1 VHFCLIPVYKSS
13 WGCNVMKKRNS
24 NKFSLILVFIM
35 LFNLV
40 LPNISLNTVSAATG
54 AIANHVVISQIYGA
68 NGNAYKND
76 FIELYNPTGSDISLS
91 GWSVQYASA
100 TGTNWSVHQLSGTIK
115 AYSYYLVVEA
125 AGTSGTVPPPSDAT
139 PSTGPLNLSGTT
151 GKVALSNK
159 INALSGQVPIGA
171 IDLVGFGTA
180 TGFEGTGAA
189 PAPSNTTS
197 IYRRP
202 YDSTNLTSGKGNG
215 WDSDD
220 NKSDFIG
227 GVTPNPRNSASPTE
241 KYVTKVASVT
251 SNVAQGAVPAGVE
264 VQLSTSTPNATI
276 YYTINGDN
284 PTTSSTIYTSPFTF
298 DQDTTIK
305 AFATAE
311 TLDPSDI
318 STYIY
323 TIIDTIAPSAPF
335 VNPVTNA
342 DEVITGTAEANA
354 SVIAKVNGQE
364 IGTSIVDTD
373 GFFAIQIPRQEVGT
387 TIFVTAKDSA
397 RNSSSATEITVT
409 RANFKVNSVLLSV
422 DKQSPQILGTPVTL
436 TANSSGSFEPEYRF
450 FVRENGNLTVL
461 QEYRNNDSITWTP
474 SHSGFYTII
483 VHAKDKM
490 APGTGLLFEAR
501 TEMTYA
507 VNGGKVTN
515 VQVSSDLS
523 SPLVAGTPISLQ
535 ATSVGS
541 VDPEYRFF
549 VRENGNLT
557 TLQEYGK
564 NDSVTWNP
572 HHSGIYTIIVH
583 AKDKMAIGAD
593 LRFEARTEM
602 TYVVNGGK
610 VTNVQVNSDLS
621 SPQVLGTPISLK
633 ASSVGSLEPE
643 YRFFI
648 RENGNLTTL
657 QEYGNS
663 DSITWTPSH
672 SGIYTI
678 IVHAKDKMASGA
690 DLRFEARTEM
700 TYVVNGGKVT
710 NVQLSSDLPS
720 PQALGTAIT
729 FKATSVG
736 SLDPEYRFF
745 VLENGN
751 LITLQEYG
759 NSDTITWTPSL
770 PGTYTIIVHA
780 RDKMAPGAGFLYEAR
795 TELTFIVS

>member
-1 VHFCLIPVYKSS
+1 L
-13 WGCNVMKKRNS
+13 KKKTS
-24 NKFSLILVFIM
+24 NKLSLFLVFIM
-35 LFNLV
+35 L
-40 LPNISLNTVSAATG
+40 ISLVMPNFALNSVSAATVPTDLIISEYIEG
-54 AIANHVVISQIYGA
+54 SGNNKAIEIYNGTGQTINLANYTVELYSNGGTSPAKLTLPNFNLNSATTYVIVHTSAVQALKDKQNLA
-68 NGNAYKND
+68 NGSVTAFNGNDALVLKKGTSVIDSIGKVGHDPGAAGWGTSTLKTTDQTLIRKSSITTGDTNTTDNFDPALQWEAYPIDTFTNLGTHTMVITPEKAQPVIAD
-76 FIELYNPTGSDISLS
+76 VAS
-91 GWSVQYASA
+91 GPVP
-100 TGTNWSVHQLSGTIK
+100 
-115 AYSYYLVVEA
+115 
-125 AGTSGTVPPPSDAT
+125 AGTSVH
-139 PSTGPLNLSGTT
+139 
-151 GKVALSNK
+151 
-159 INALSGQVPIGA
+159 
-171 IDLVGFGTA
+171 
-180 TGFEGTGAA
+180 
-189 PAPSNTTS
+189 
-197 IYRRP
+197 
-202 YDSTNLTSGKGNG
+202 
-215 WDSDD
+215 
-220 NKSDFIG
+220 
-227 GVTPNPRNSASPTE
+227 
-241 KYVTKVASVT
+241 
-251 SNVAQGAVPAGVE
+251 
-264 VQLSTSTPNATI
+264 LSTSTPGATI
-276 YYTINGDN
+276 YFTTNGGN
-284 PTTSSTIYTSPFTF
+284 PTTESKVYTSPIII

-305 AFATAE
+305 AFAKAIST
-311 TLDPSDI
+311 DSSDI
-318 STYIY
+318 ATYIY
-323 TIIDTIAPSAPF
+323 TIIDTTAPSSPI
-335 VNPVTNA
+335 VNPITNA
-342 DEVITGTAEANA
+342 DEVITGTAELGAT
-354 SVIAKVNGQE
+354 VIANVNGQE
-364 IGTSIVDTD
+364 IGTSIVDAD
-373 GFFAIQIPRQEVGT
+373 GNFVIQIPRQNVGT
-387 TIFVTAKDSA
+387 TILISVKDSA
-397 RNSSSATEITVT
+397 GNSSSATEITVT
-409 RANFKVNSVLLSV
+409 RANLKVNSVLLSV
-422 DKQSPQILGTPVTL
+422 DKQSPQIIGTPVTI
-436 TANSSGSFEPEYRF
+436 TANSSGSLEPEYRF
-450 FVRENGNLTVL
+450 FIRDNGNLTIL
-461 QEYRNNDSITWTP
+461 QEYGNNDTITWIP
-474 SHSGFYTII
+474 SHSGIYTII

-523 SPLVAGTPISLQ
+523 SPLVFGTPISLQ

-541 VDPEYRFF
+541 LDPEYRFF

-557 TLQEYGK
+557 TLQEYG
-564 NDSVTWNP
+564 NSDSITWIP
-572 HHSGIYTIIVH
+572 PHSGIYTIIVH
-583 AKDKMAIGAD
+583 AKDKMASGAD

-610 VTNVQVNSDLS
+610 VINVQVSSDLS

-710 NVQLSSDLPS
+710 NVQVSSDLSS
-720 PQALGTAIT
+720 PQVLGTAIT

-759 NSDTITWTPSL
+759 NSDTITWNPSL

-780 RDKMAPGAGFLYEAR
+780 KDKMAPGAGFLYEAR